1 MTGLL
6 HDARIAVRFLLRNR
20 GFAIATIG
28 ILALGISLTAT
39 LYAVV
44 RGALLDPWPYRGYD
58 RLVTIRGNFPT
69 QGRTEFSLWSA
80 PEIGDLRAET
90 RVFEDVI
97 AGDAR
102 NVNLTYAGRPERV
115 RAAIITPV
123 AFALL
128 DVPALLGRTLSEADA
143 APGAVPAVLIS
154 YRFWQ
159 TRLGGD
165 PAIVGRTLRVSDV
178 AYTVVGVM
186 PQRFVFWD
194 RDLWMPL
201 LLDPS
206 DARIDRRYY
215 VQGMLRRGVS
225 LAAASADLR
234 AFMARLTAEHPER
247 PEYAGS
253 SIAIGFLVED
263 VLRDLRPTLYLLLA
277 AVAMVLLV
285 AIANLANATLA
296 KGLSREG
303 ELAIRRAIG
312 GTSGQLAR
320 QLLVETSLVGVAG
333 GLVGAAAAAFLL
345 PQILALIPFGYV
357 PAEANV
363 VLDWRIVAA
372 ATAAATACG
381 IAIGLVPAIRASH
394 VNPAIA
400 LRRAD
405 ARTGSVR
412 THRYR
417 DLFVSAQL
425 TLAVVVVGVAVAA
438 TATLRTAVVRD
449 PGYRAAGVWTAH
461 IALAST
467 ASDADRAAAVYDRI
481 LQRLNEQSA
490 VKAAAIASLFP
501 VGEQPSVLVSPE
513 RAEGVRRLATL
524 DAASL
529 AVSPEFFLLLRMPLL
544 DGRAFTGADD
554 RGHASVAIVSR
565 SLARRLWPDGRVLG
579 SRVVLGD
586 SGSTTATVVGVVG
599 DVATGGPETATRPAI
614 FFPLAQRPPGAAM
627 IGVRMDDNRSALAV
641 VTESVRSVDAGIPLY
656 SPDTLE
662 RQQLAVLGPRLLAVT
677 LLGLFAATV
686 LVLSSVGIHAVV
698 SQSVQERRQELQIRL
713 AFGAAPARLFRRE
726 MMRTAALA
734 VVSALIGSAAAA
746 AALRALT
753 ASFAG
758 FAGAAGLTIAAS
770 AGLVVALALLAT
782 ASPAWRACRVS

>member
-6 HDARIAVRFLLRNR
+6 HDVRIAVRFLLRNR
-20 GFAIATIG
+20 GFAIAAIG

-69 QGRTEFSLWSA
+69 QGRTDFSLWSA
-80 PEIGDLRAET
+80 PEIADLRAET
-90 RVFEDVI
+90 RVFEGVI

-123 AFALL
+123 AFDLL
-128 DVPALLGRTLSEADA
+128 AVPALLGRVLSEADA
-143 APGAVPAVLIS
+143 APGAAPAVLIS
-154 YRFWQ
+154 HRFWQ

-201 LLDPS
+201 RLERS

-215 VQGMLRRGVS
+215 AQGMLRRGVS
-225 LAAASADLR
+225 VQAATSELR
-234 AFMARLTAEHPER
+234 AFMTRLAADHPER
-247 PEYAGS
+247 PEYAGA
-253 SIAIGFLVED
+253 SISIGLLVED
-263 VLRDLRPTLYLLLA
+263 VLRDLRPTLYVLLA

-285 AIANLANATLA
+285 AITNLANATLA
-296 KGLSREG
+296 KGLAREG

-320 QLLVETSLVGVAG
+320 QLLVETALVGIAG
-333 GLVGAAAAAFLL
+333 GLAGAAAAAFLL

-381 IAIGLVPAIRASH
+381 ISIGLVPAVRASR
-394 VNPAIA
+394 VDPAIA

-425 TLAVVVVGVAVAA
+425 TLAVVVVGVAAAA
-438 TATLRTAVVRD
+438 TASLRAAVVRD
-449 PGYRAAGVWTAH
+449 PGYRADGVWTTR

-467 ASDADRAAAVYDRI
+467 VSDADRAAATYDRI
-481 LQRLNEQSA
+481 LQRLREQSA

-501 VGEQPSVLVSPE
+501 VGQQPSVLVSPE
-513 RAEGVRRLATL
+513 RADGARRMATL
-524 DAASL
+524 DATSL

-554 RGHASVAIVSR
+554 RAHPPVAIVSR
-565 SLARRLWPDGRVLG
+565 SLARRLWPGRPVLG

-599 DVATGGPETATRPAI
+599 DVASEGPETATRPAI
-614 FFPLAQRPPGAAM
+614 FFPLAQRPPAGAV
-627 IGVRMDDNRSALAV
+627 IGVRMDDSRDAFAI
-641 VTESVRSVDAGIPLY
+641 VTAAVRSVDADIPLY

-662 RQQLAVLGPRLLAVT
+662 RQQLDVLGPRLLAVT
-677 LLGLFAATV
+677 LLGLFAATT
-686 LVLSSVGIHAVV
+686 LVLSTVGIHAVV
-698 SQSVQERRQELQIRL
+698 SQSVQERSQELRIRL
-713 AFGAAPARLFRRE
+713 AFGAAPGQLFRRE

-734 VVSALIGSAAAA
+734 ILSAFVGAAAA
-746 AALRALT
+746 AGALRVLA

-758 FAGAAGLTIAAS
+758 FAGAAGLTIPAS
-770 AGLVVALALLAT
+770 AAIVVALALLA
-782 ASPAWRACRVS
+782 AAWPAWGACRVG